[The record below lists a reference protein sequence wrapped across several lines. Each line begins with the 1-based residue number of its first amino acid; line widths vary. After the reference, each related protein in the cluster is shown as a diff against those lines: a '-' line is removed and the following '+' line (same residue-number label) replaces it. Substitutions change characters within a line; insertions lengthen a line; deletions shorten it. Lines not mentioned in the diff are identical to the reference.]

1 MNYFRAEDPLDM
13 VFAATPAVCAEAV
26 APVEA
31 EPDTSI
37 ANASSSSVEI
47 PESAGATPLTKQVKR
62 WQATAR
68 EQKSLVLTTQVTPR
82 VTRSSSRLAAAF
94 SSTASL

>member
-1 MNYFRAEDPLDM
+1 M
-13 VFAATPAVCAEAV
+13 VFAATPAVGEEAV

-47 PESAGATPLTKQVKR
+47 PKSPGATPATKQLKR

-94 SSTASL
+94 ASAESL